1 MRVLVYDSN
10 HTIRDNITTI
20 LLMQGY
26 DVVAVKDKK
35 HILSTCSKMPFSIA
49 IIETSPYDEEANNI
63 LEKMYYNDVYK
74 NIKVLIYVPEIT
86 PGFVS
91 KMFKIGVAG
100 ILFKPFNE
108 KDFFNRFSNILSKS
122 NLLPKRLKYPVIGNV
137 NYDIVFRHEETK
149 QIVHSMILE
158 ISARG
163 IKFLIPNEHVRLNV
177 GYNIQLVYMSIGSYK
192 MTFSLN
198 IIEVIDKE
206 YIGLFE
212 NLSSFD
218 HKVICKFIYEKYIEK
233 NLIS

>member
-35 HILSTCSKMPFSIA
+35 HILPTCSKMPFSIA

-63 LEKMYYNDVYK
+63 LEKMYYNDIYK

-108 KDFFNRFSNILSKS
+108 KDFFNRFSNI
-122 NLLPKRLKYPVIGNV
+122 
-137 NYDIVFRHEETK
+137 
-149 QIVHSMILE
+149 
-158 ISARG
+158 
-163 IKFLIPNEHVRLNV
+163 
-177 GYNIQLVYMSIGSYK
+177 
-192 MTFSLN
+192 
-198 IIEVIDKE
+198 
-206 YIGLFE
+206 
-212 NLSSFD
+212 
-218 HKVICKFIYEKYIEK
+218 
-233 NLIS
+233 

>member
-10 HTIRDNITTI
+10 RTIRDNITTI

-35 HILSTCSKMPFSIA
+35 HILPTCSKMPFSIA
-49 IIETSPYDEEANNI
+49 VIETSPYDEEVNNI
-63 LEKMYYNDVYK
+63 LEKMYNDDMYK
-74 NIKVLIYVPEIT
+74 NIRVFIYISEII
-86 PGFVS
+86 PGFVAN
-91 KMFKIGVAG
+91 MFKIGVAG

-108 KDFFNRFSNILSKS
+108 KDFFSRFSTLLSKS
-122 NLLPKRLKYPVIGNV
+122 NLLPKRIKYTIINNV
-137 NYDIVFRHEETK
+137 NNDIVFRHEESK
-149 QIVHSMILE
+149 QIVHAIVLG

-163 IKFLIPNEHVRLNV
+163 IKFLIPNENIRLNV
-177 GYNIQLVYMSIGSYK
+177 GYNIPLTYMSIGSYK

-198 IIEVIDKE
+198 IIEVIGKE
-206 YIGLFE
+206 YVGLFE

-233 NLIS
+233 NLVS